1 MCYTPQPVCGG
12 GGGLQQGGLVVK
24 QEPQASQFNCIMSI
38 PVKVS
43 LHESPGV
50 PRSRGVAHGCD

>member
-1 MCYTPQPVCGG
+1 MCYTPQPVWG

-24 QEPQASQFNCIMSI
+24 QEPQAFQFNCIMSI